1 VFSSI
6 VIRVSSLQI
15 RLACTIATVA
25 LFMGTACVAPIF
37 AAQAT
42 DTAQAHERKAQEYLN
57 QKQPKLAIPEFKAVL
72 AADPNNLNA
81 LANLGVLLYF
91 EQDYAEAAPYLKQ
104 AVAKR
109 PDLSK
114 IRVLL
119 GLAEKSLGQTAEA
132 RADLEASVPQLTDP
146 AVRTQAGLA
155 LIEIYAASQD
165 LDKAAGVVSLLK
177 QVAPTDPHVLYTA
190 YRIYSDLAG
199 EAMLDLSLV
208 APESGQMHQAMA
220 HELYRARELDG
231 AIANLRKAVAADPNL
246 PGIHY
251 ELAEALRNSP
261 DPKVRAEAEQEY
273 KLAVVA
279 NSHDAKALSELGDI
293 AVDQNDL
300 DGATR
305 YYQQALAVA
314 PGDADASIGLAHV
327 YMQKSQPEA
336 ALPLLQGV
344 ITADPTN
351 VLAHYRLS
359 SAYRELKR
367 PEDAKRELEMY
378 QKYKEIR
385 EKMRAIYKEM
395 RQEGPQGDG
404 DKDKD
409 R

>member
-1 VFSSI
+1 MVLAGVLLLLSP
-6 VIRVSSLQI
+6 VVCVSQALESKAQQI
-15 RLACTIATVA
+15 AEH
-25 LFMGTACVAPIF
+25 
-37 AAQAT
+37 Q
-42 DTAQAHERKAQEYLN
+42 RKADEYLRE
-57 QKQPKLAIPEFKAVL
+57 KKPLLAVTEFKAVL

-91 EQDYAEAAPYLKQ
+91 EQNYAEAAPYLKQ
-104 AVAKR
+104 AVAKK

-114 IRVLL
+114 IRALL

-132 RADLEASVPQLTDP
+132 RADLEAAVPQLAEP

-165 LDKAAGVVSLLK
+165 LDKAAAVVSLLK

-190 YRIYSDLAG
+190 YRIYSDLAE

-220 HELYRARELDG
+220 HELYRARDLDG

-251 ELAEALRNSP
+251 ELAEALHNSP
-261 DPKVRAEAEQEY
+261 DPKVRDQAEQEY
-273 KLAVVA
+273 KQAVVA
-279 NSHDAKALSELGDI
+279 NSHDAKALSKLGDI
-293 AVDQNDL
+293 AVDKSDL
-300 DGATR
+300 DGAAKF
-305 YYQQALAVA
+305 YQQALAVA
-314 PGDADASIGLAHV
+314 PSDADASIGLAYV
-327 YMQKSQPEA
+327 YMEKSQPEA

-395 RQEGPQGDG
+395 RQEGPQGDEG
-404 DKDKD
+404 KDK
-409 R
+409 

>member
-6 VIRVSSLQI
+6 VIRGSSLQI
-15 RLACTIATVA
+15 KLAFGVA
-25 LFMGTACVAPIF
+25 AVSVFIGTACVAPVF

-42 DTAQAHERKAQEYLN
+42 NTAQAHERKAQEYLN

-72 AADPNNLNA
+72 AADPSNLNA
-81 LANLGVLLYF
+81 MVNLGVLLYF
-91 EQDYAEAAPYLKQ
+91 EQNYAEAAPYLRQ

-114 IRVLL
+114 IRALL

-132 RADLEASVPQLTDP
+132 RADLEASVPQLAEP
-146 AVRTQAGLA
+146 PIRVQAGLA
-155 LIEIYAASQD
+155 LIEIYAATQE
-165 LDKAAGVVSLLK
+165 LDKAASVVTLLK

-199 EAMLDLSLV
+199 EAMLDLSVV

-220 HELYRARELDG
+220 HELYRARDPEG
-231 AIANLRKAVAADPNL
+231 TIANLRKAVAADPNL
-246 PGIHY
+246 PGIHF

-261 DPKVRAEAEQEY
+261 DPKVREEAEQEY

-279 NSHDAKALSELGDI
+279 NSHDAEALSKLGDI
-293 AVDQNDL
+293 AVDKNDL
-300 DGATR
+300 DGAAKF
-305 YYQQALAVA
+305 YQQALAVA
-314 PGDADASIGLAHV
+314 PNDADASIGLAHV
-327 YMQKSQPEA
+327 YTEKGQPEA

-344 ITADPTN
+344 IAADPTN

-359 SAYRELKR
+359 SAYRQLKR

-395 RQEGPQGDG
+395 RQQSPQGDP
-404 DKDKD
+404 DKEK
-409 R
+409 

>member
-1 VFSSI
+1 
-6 VIRVSSLQI
+6 
-15 RLACTIATVA
+15 
-25 LFMGTACVAPIF
+25 MF

-42 DTAQAHERKAQEYLN
+42 NAAQAHERQAQEYLN

-81 LANLGVLLYF
+81 MANLGVLLYF
-91 EQDYAEAAPYLKQ
+91 EQNYAEAAPYLKQ

-114 IRVLL
+114 IRALL

-132 RADLEASVPQLTDP
+132 RADLEASLPQLAEP
-146 AVRTQAGLA
+146 AIRVEAGSA
-155 LIEIYAASQD
+155 LIEIYAATQE
-165 LDKAAGVVSLLK
+165 LDKAAAVVTLLK

-208 APESGQMHQAMA
+208 APDSGQMHQAMA
-220 HELYRARELDG
+220 HELYRARDPEG
-231 AIANLRKAVAADPNL
+231 TIANLRKAVAADPNL
-246 PGIHY
+246 PGIHF

-261 DPKVRAEAEQEY
+261 DPKVRDEAEQEY
-273 KLAVVA
+273 KLAVIA
-279 NSHDAKALSELGDI
+279 NSRDAKALSKLGDI
-293 AVDQNDL
+293 AVDKNDL
-300 DGATR
+300 DGAAKF
-305 YYQQALAVA
+305 YQQALAVA
-314 PGDADASIGLAHV
+314 PSDEDASIGLAHV
-327 YMQKSQPEA
+327 YTERGQPEA

-344 ITADPTN
+344 IAADPTN

-359 SAYRELKR
+359 TVYRQLKR

-395 RQEGPQGDG
+395 RQQGPQSDS
-404 DKDKD
+404 DKEK
-409 R
+409 

>member
-1 VFSSI
+1 VFPSF
-6 VIRVSSLQI
+6 VICGYSRQI
-15 RLACTIATVA
+15 KVAFGVATVA
-25 LFMGTACVAPIF
+25 VFMGTGCAAPLF

-42 DTAQAHERKAQEYLN
+42 NAAQAHERQAQEYLN
-57 QKQPKLAIPEFKAVL
+57 QKQPELAIPEFKAVL
-72 AADPNNLNA
+72 ASDPNNLNA
-81 LANLGVLLYF
+81 MANLGVLLYF
-91 EQDYAEAAPYLKQ
+91 EQNYAEAAPYLKQ

-114 IRVLL
+114 IRALL
-119 GLAEKSLGQTAEA
+119 GLAEKALGQTAEA
-132 RADLEASVPQLTDP
+132 RADLEAAVPQLAEP

-155 LIEIYAASQD
+155 LIQD

-208 APESGQMHQAMA
+208 EPESGQMHQVMA
-220 HELYRARELDG
+220 HELYRARDIDG

-273 KLAVVA
+273 KLAVAA
-279 NSHDAKALSELGDI
+279 NSHDAKSLSALGDI
-293 AVDQNDL
+293 AVDKNDL
-300 DGATR
+300 DGATKF
-305 YYQQALAVA
+305 YQQALAVA

-327 YMQKSQPEA
+327 YMEKSQPEA

-395 RQEGPQGDG
+395 RQEGPQGDEG
-404 DKDKD
+404 KDK
-409 R
+409 

>member
-1 VFSSI
+1 MFPSF
-6 VIRVSSLQI
+6 VICGYSRQIKLAFRV
-15 RLACTIATVA
+15 ATIAV
-25 LFMGTACVAPIF
+25 FMGTGCVGPIF

-42 DTAQAHERKAQEYLN
+42 NTAQAHERKAQEYLN

-91 EQDYAEAAPYLKQ
+91 QQNYAEAVPYLKQ
-104 AVAKR
+104 AVAER

-114 IRVLL
+114 IRALL

-132 RADLEASVPQLTDP
+132 RADLEASVPQLAEP
-146 AVRTQAGLA
+146 AIRVQAGLA
-155 LIEIYAASQD
+155 LIEIYAATQE
-165 LDKAAGVVSLLK
+165 LDKAAAVVTLLK
-177 QVAPTDPHVLYTA
+177 QAAPTDPHVLYTA

-199 EAMLDLSLV
+199 EAMLDLSVV

-220 HELYRARELDG
+220 HELYRARDPEG
-231 AIANLRKAVAADPNL
+231 TIANLRKAVAVDPNL
-246 PGIHY
+246 PGIHF

-261 DPKVRAEAEQEY
+261 DPKVRDEAEQEY

-279 NSHDAKALSELGDI
+279 NSRDAKALSKLGDI
-293 AVDQNDL
+293 AVDKNDL
-300 DGATR
+300 DGAAKF
-305 YYQQALAVA
+305 YQQALAVA
-314 PGDADASIGLAHV
+314 PSDADASIGLAHV
-327 YMQKSQPEA
+327 DTERGQGEA

-344 ITADPTN
+344 IAADPTN

-359 SAYRELKR
+359 SAYRQLKR

-395 RQEGPQGDG
+395 RQQSPQSDP
-404 DKDKD
+404 DKEK
-409 R
+409 